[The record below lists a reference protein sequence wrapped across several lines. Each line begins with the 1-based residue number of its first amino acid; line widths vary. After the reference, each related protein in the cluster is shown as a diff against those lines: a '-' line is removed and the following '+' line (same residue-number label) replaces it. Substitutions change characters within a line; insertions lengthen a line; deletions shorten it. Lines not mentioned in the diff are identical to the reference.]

1 MNRSRHFL
9 QGLSASW
16 LATFVTVLY
25 SLISIPVALRYLSVA
40 EFGLL
45 MLVQQVAGYLTLI
58 ELGMTSATARIL
70 VDYKDDKSGTVYGSV
85 ITTGSIIFL
94 VQGLLILLV
103 GIIASPLAISLLSVP
118 TELEAVA
125 LHLLRWLSCAFAIGT
140 SLRIFSSI
148 LYANRRIDLLN
159 LLMSLVPILG
169 LLIMWVVLTNGGGLW
184 LMPLAF
190 VLPALIAGV
199 CAGIA
204 TIKLGFMPKK
214 GIGSPPDWAHFRSM
228 LHLGKDMFLVTA
240 GNQVLEASQLMI
252 VTRTMGLGAAAVW
265 SVSTKLFTLVYQ
277 LVTKVEG
284 TAVIFFSEM
293 MVRGERSRLALRF
306 RHVYEL
312 TAGLAAVSLAV
323 VTAIN
328 RPFVTVWASADLA
341 WWPWLGLM
349 LAVLV
354 YLNCITRCHVDL
366 IMHTKDIRG
375 LKYVFF
381 LEAIGFVSL
390 ALYATRYL
398 GFYGILGSAVLCA
411 IVFRGIYTVRRTA
424 SYFNISAATVA
435 WGWLRPSLLASVLL
449 LPFVLFAP
457 LIASL
462 TNNPWCVLAFVSAW
476 IFVPALAVL
485 GTVAFPYN
493 LRREVIDRITAR
505 FRAGG

>member
-1 MNRSRHFL
+1 
-9 QGLSASW
+9 
-16 LATFVTVLY
+16 
-25 SLISIPVALRYLSVA
+25 
-40 EFGLL
+40 
-45 MLVQQVAGYLTLI
+45 
-58 ELGMTSATARIL
+58 
-70 VDYKDDKSGTVYGSV
+70 
-85 ITTGSIIFL
+85 
-94 VQGLLILLV
+94 
-103 GIIASPLAISLLSVP
+103 
-118 TELEAVA
+118 
-125 LHLLRWLSCAFAIGT
+125 
-140 SLRIFSSI
+140 
-148 LYANRRIDLLN
+148 
-159 LLMSLVPILG
+159 
-169 LLIMWVVLTNGGGLW
+169 
-184 LMPLAF
+184 
-190 VLPALIAGV
+190 
-199 CAGIA
+199 
-204 TIKLGFMPKK
+204 
-214 GIGSPPDWAHFRSM
+214 
-228 LHLGKDMFLVTA
+228 
-240 GNQVLEASQLMI
+240 
-252 VTRTMGLGAAAVW
+252 
-265 SVSTKLFTLVYQ
+265 
-277 LVTKVEG
+277 
-284 TAVIFFSEM
+284 
-293 MVRGERSRLALRF
+293 
-306 RHVYEL
+306 
-312 TAGLAAVSLAV
+312 
-323 VTAIN
+323 
-328 RPFVTVWASADLA
+328 
-341 WWPWLGLM
+341 M

-493 LRREVIDRITAR
+493 LRREIIDRITAR